1 MESDKGTYEVLVLDR
16 KTEIEVYGKNDVVEI
31 YQIYEWFS
39 GEKYF
44 RIERKNG
51 STTKWD
57 MELFFY
63 RVIK

>member
-1 MESDKGTYEVLVLDR
+1 MEGNKGICEVSVIDK
-16 KTEIEVYGKNDVVEI
+16 KTEDEVYRKNDVAEI

-39 GEKYF
+39 GKKYF

-57 MELFFY
+57 MELYFY
-63 RVIK
+63 KVIK